1 MHTVEELVD
10 YYAKNFDRLV
20 IFALEV
26 VPTKQLAEDLVQEL
40 AVKIIVN
47 PEPFTRAE
55 TVMAYFKTCIINAAK
70 TLAKRE
76 GKFTITDPALLDI
89 QRDEHSKQHSQDID
103 LAIDLQRILA
113 KCSPQEREL
122 LELRY
127 VLGYQLNEIADI
139 FDTNANAISQQLF
152 RTRKRLAKTL
162 KKEDLTLLLLIL
174 CLYCETN

>member
-1 MHTVEELVD
+1 MHTQEELVD
-10 YYAKNFDRLV
+10 YYTKNFDRLV

-26 VPTKQLAEDLVQEL
+26 VPTKQMAEEVVQEL
-40 AVKIIVN
+40 AVKILVN

-89 QRDEHSKQHSQDID
+89 QRDEHSKQHSHDID
-103 LAIDLQRILA
+103 LAIDLQRILS

-122 LELRY
+122 LELKY

-139 FDTNANAISQQLF
+139 FGTNVNAVSQQLF
-152 RTRKRLAKTL
+152 RIRNRLSKIL
-162 KKEDLTLLLLIL
+162 EKEDLMLLTLLL
-174 CLYCETN
+174 CFYYKAS